1 MKKSFLVET
10 AEQLIQP
17 SQKSAME
24 YEQKSEQIAA
34 EMNSIMS
41 ERKDLEKLIGNN
53 NQAMMEDNHRN
64 HARFLSSVFNSY
76 NPQVLVE
83 TVLWVFRAYRSHG
96 FQLTYWPAQLDL
108 WVKLL
113 KKNLSP
119 EAFVE
124 IYPFYNWMLINQAGF
139 VLESE
144 KLSDTDK
151 IPLHE

>member
-1 MKKSFLVET
+1 MKKSFLLET

-41 ERKDLEKLIGNN
+41 ERKDLEKLIGKN

-113 KKNLSP
+113 KKNLNP